1 MGLLKQGS
9 RIAGYVRVS
18 SEEQTKGYSVEGQK
32 DELKAWIEEEGWD
45 FKKFYVEEGISGDH
59 EKIDKRVK
67 LAELLEDAKHDN
79 FDGVVVW
86 NLDRLSRDARD
97 TLDILDKLRDSKV
110 RLISWDMKSMDF
122 WTYTGRMVMTN
133 QSAFN
138 EFFLAQLKEKVKLG
152 VGKKQKGGEAHG
164 RVPYGFRR
172 VSDYHQGRAINTR
185 NEINP
190 EEMEVVKSIVAM
202 HAKDMKYS
210 QIARQ
215 LDSKG
220 IKPRATG
227 RKAKSTW
234 NPSTIRSILNRFY
247 GNRDDYPI

>member
-1 MGLLKQGS
+1 M
-9 RIAGYVRVS
+9 
-18 SEEQTKGYSVEGQK
+18 
-32 DELKAWIEEEGWD
+32 
-45 FKKFYVEEGISGDH
+45 
-59 EKIDKRVK
+59 
-67 LAELLEDAKHDN
+67 
-79 FDGVVVW
+79 
-86 NLDRLSRDARD
+86 
-97 TLDILDKLRDSKV
+97 
-110 RLISWDMKSMDF
+110 
-122 WTYTGRMVMTN
+122 
-133 QSAFN
+133 
-138 EFFLAQLKEKVKLG
+138 
-152 VGKKQKGGEAHG
+152 
-164 RVPYGFRR
+164 PYGFRR

>member
-152 VGKKQKGGEAHG
+152 VGKKAKAVRHMVVCHTDLDECPTTIKEG
-164 RVPYGFRR
+164 R
-172 VSDYHQGRAINTR
+172 
-185 NEINP
+185 
-190 EEMEVVKSIVAM
+190 
-202 HAKDMKYS
+202 
-210 QIARQ
+210 
-215 LDSKG
+215 
-220 IKPRATG
+220 
-227 RKAKSTW
+227 
-234 NPSTIRSILNRFY
+234 
-247 GNRDDYPI
+247 